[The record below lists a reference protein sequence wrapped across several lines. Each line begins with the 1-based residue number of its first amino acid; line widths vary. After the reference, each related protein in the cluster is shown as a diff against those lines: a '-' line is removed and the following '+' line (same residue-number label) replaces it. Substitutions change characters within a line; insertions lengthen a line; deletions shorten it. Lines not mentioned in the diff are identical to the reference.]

1 MNFSAR
7 SNSQAKQYAII
18 GGVLLFLVGLFI
30 SYPSLSNSAADN
42 YINGTAQKNSPKLQ
56 SWESVYQGLAPGEA
70 LGGASSDTASSSLF
84 VATGDEG
91 LMFQYEEKAST
102 APATTA
108 KTVSAG
114 GKGSGS
120 GTSAARGA
128 SVSNYSAGG
137 LGAAISARLQS
148 MSFSGLG
155 GGGGSGS
162 GASGS
167 GYASGI
173 KGGANGVSVT
183 SALGGGLTQ
192 KSGGLDDAKD
202 SRSMAA
208 LRNTALQSYAAAAS
222 GDANS
227 MAAGAGA
234 AFGDSSPR
242 MRVAGGGVE
251 VVQSGLP
258 SVGSASDSKHSASS
272 ALKGNELSITH
283 PTVPEGA
290 ESSADEHSTEEDKK
304 AQLIKMIL
312 TFGLTMVLGMLF
324 GAQGA
329 AMGPMLLSYLSSSK
343 IL

>member
-30 SYPSLSNSAADN
+30 SYPSLNNSAADN
-42 YINGTAQKNSPKLQ
+42 YINGSAQKSSPKLQ

-102 APATTA
+102 ASATSA
-108 KTVSAG
+108 KPVSSA

-120 GTSAARGA
+120 GTTAARGA

-137 LGAAISARLQS
+137 LGAAISARLKS
-148 MSFSGLG
+148 MSLGGIG
-155 GGGGSGS
+155 GGGGSGTG
-162 GASGS
+162 GAGS
-167 GYASGI
+167 ATGI

-183 SALGGGLTQ
+183 SVLGGGLTQ
-192 KSGGLDDAKD
+192 KSGGVADAKD

-208 LRNTALQSYAAAAS
+208 LRNTAWQSYAAAAS
-222 GDANS
+222 GDAS
-227 MAAGAGA
+227 EMAAGAGA
-234 AFGDSSPR
+234 AFGDASPR
-242 MRVAGGGVE
+242 MRIMGGGVQ

-258 SVGSASDSKHSASS
+258 SMGDASDSAKKSASS
-272 ALKGNELSITH
+272 ALKGDVLTITH
-283 PTVPEGA
+283 PTVPEA
-290 ESSADEHSTEEDKK
+290 ETSENEVSTEQDKK
-304 AQLIKMIL
+304 EQIMKLII
-312 TFGLTMVLGMLF
+312 TFGITMVLGMLF

-329 AMGPMLLSYLSSSK
+329 AMAPMLMSYLSNTK
-343 IL
+343 IS